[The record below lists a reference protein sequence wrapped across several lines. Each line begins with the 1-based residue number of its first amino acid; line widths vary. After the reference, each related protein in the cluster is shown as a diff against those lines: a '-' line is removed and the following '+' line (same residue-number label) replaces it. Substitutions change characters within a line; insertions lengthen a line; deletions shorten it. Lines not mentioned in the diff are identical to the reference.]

1 MNMILDIFPTHIEE
15 KKENNLKIIVDF
27 REKNSLVIAELM
39 NKGIGVEIKSLL
51 VGDYIINDTVI
62 ERKTYNDFINSIM
75 NKRLIN
81 QLEEIKQYPNFLL
94 IIEGEEHEIAKRK
107 IEKNAIKGFLLSVL
121 LKGKVPI
128 LFTKDYEETAEF
140 LYVLAKKQTGNDFS
154 LRATKKT
161 RNQKEQLQFVLE
173 GFPGIGPI
181 LAKKLLNQFKSIK
194 NIINAPEEELKKI
207 LGKKTELFM
216 KIIHSDF

>member
-1 MNMILDIFPTHIEE
+1 MILDIFPTHIEE
-15 KKENNLKIIVDF
+15 KKENNLKIIADF

-107 IEKNAIKGFLLSVL
+107 IDKNAIKGFLLSVL

-140 LYVLAKKQTGNDFS
+140 LCVLAKKQTRNDFS
-154 LRATKKT
+154 LRATKKA

-181 LAKKLLNQFKSIK
+181 LAKKLLSQFKSIK
-194 NIINAPEEELKKI
+194 NIINAPKEELKKI

-216 KIIHSDF
+216 KIIHSEF